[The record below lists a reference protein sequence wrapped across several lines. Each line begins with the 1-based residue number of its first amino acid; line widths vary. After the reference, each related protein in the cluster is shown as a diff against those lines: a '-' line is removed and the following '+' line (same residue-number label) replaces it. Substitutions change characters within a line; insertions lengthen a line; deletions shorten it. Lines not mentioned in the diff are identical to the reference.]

1 MKNKLK
7 KVVAYVLSFMM
18 LFTMSAMNIGS
29 VSAASTGSITLN
41 VAQHDIGAT
50 TFSVYK
56 LMDATS
62 ANDKIAYTVNSDF
75 KEFFK
80 QTDVANSE
88 DDEVVYNYIKNH
100 VKNDDFTTKLKTYVA
115 SKNIS
120 KVTLS
125 QSNLKANNLEYGYYA
140 IIPSIDTY
148 KPMYTTL
155 SNSNQTVYLKGLE
168 PDVDKKADGENWTSA
183 QIGETVRFTVDSM
196 VPNMTGFDHYVY
208 KFTDEM
214 SSGLTVSEADLNM
227 KITMGDT
234 ELTAGKDYTVTVKNQ
249 KIIVDFGDFI
259 KYKEHANETL
269 KFEYQAT
276 LNSNAVTDDKTT
288 NTATIQYGHDVNSLS
303 DPKTDKTIIK
313 THNLK
318 ITKVE
323 KNTETPLAG
332 AKFNLYK
339 GTNTSGEPIHFVQGD
354 NGTYTVTT
362 DENGIT
368 ELVTPSTGIINVKG
382 LDDGDYRLVET
393 EAPEGYNKLK
403 SPKEINIK
411 ADSSDNG
418 VNVTVSGN
426 EITVENSTESWL
438 PETGGMGTVIF
449 TIVGVVGVLVI
460 LSTYFK
466 KGKKEE
472 A

>member
-120 KVTLS
+120 KVTLL

-155 SNSNQTVYLKGLE
+155 SNSNQTVY
-168 PDVDKKADGENWTSA
+168 
-183 QIGETVRFTVDSM
+183 
-196 VPNMTGFDHYVY
+196 
-208 KFTDEM
+208 
-214 SSGLTVSEADLNM
+214 
-227 KITMGDT
+227 
-234 ELTAGKDYTVTVKNQ
+234 
-249 KIIVDFGDFI
+249 
-259 KYKEHANETL
+259 
-269 KFEYQAT
+269 
-276 LNSNAVTDDKTT
+276 
-288 NTATIQYGHDVNSLS
+288 
-303 DPKTDKTIIK
+303 
-313 THNLK
+313 
-318 ITKVE
+318 
-323 KNTETPLAG
+323 
-332 AKFNLYK
+332 
-339 GTNTSGEPIHFVQGD
+339 
-354 NGTYTVTT
+354 
-362 DENGIT
+362 
-368 ELVTPSTGIINVKG
+368 
-382 LDDGDYRLVET
+382 
-393 EAPEGYNKLK
+393 
-403 SPKEINIK
+403 
-411 ADSSDNG
+411 
-418 VNVTVSGN
+418 
-426 EITVENSTESWL
+426 
-438 PETGGMGTVIF
+438 
-449 TIVGVVGVLVI
+449 
-460 LSTYFK
+460 
-466 KGKKEE
+466 
-472 A
+472 

>member
-62 ANDKIAYTVNSDF
+62 ANDKIAYTVNSNF

-80 QTDVANSE
+80 QTDAANSE
-88 DDEVVYNYIKNH
+88 DDEEVYNYIKDH

-125 QSNLKANNLEYGYYA
+125 KSNLKANNLEYGYYA

-168 PDVDKKADGENWTSA
+168 PDVDKKADGKNWTSA

-234 ELTAGKDYTVTVKNQ
+234 ELTAGNDYTVTVENQ
-249 KIIVDFGDFI
+249 KIKVDFGDFI

-303 DPKTDKTIIK
+303 DPKTDTTIIK

-403 SPKEINIK
+403 SPNEINIK
-411 ADSSDNG
+411 VESSDNG
-418 VNVTVSGN
+418 ENVTVSGN

-449 TIVGVVGVLVI
+449 TVVGVVGVLVI

>member
-80 QTDVANSE
+80 QTDLENSE

-120 KVTLS
+120 KVTLL

-168 PDVDKKADGENWTSA
+168 PDVDKKADGKNWTSA

-208 KFTDEM
+208 KFTDAM

-234 ELTAGKDYTVTVKNQ
+234 ELTAGNDYTVTVENQ

-288 NTATIQYGHDVNSLS
+288 NTATIQYGHDVDSLS
-303 DPKTDKTIIK
+303 DPKTDTTTIK
-313 THNLK
+313 THNLR

-323 KNTETPLAG
+323 TGTDTPLAG

-339 GTNTSGEPIHFVQGD
+339 GTSTTGEPIHFVQGA

-362 DENGIT
+362 AENGIT

-411 ADSSDNG
+411 AESSDNG
-418 VNVTVSGN
+418 ENVTVSGN
-426 EITVENSTESWL
+426 DITVENSTESWL

-449 TIVGVVGVLVI
+449 TVVGVVGVLVI

>member
-62 ANDKIAYTVNSDF
+62 ANDKIAYTVNSNF

-88 DDEVVYNYIKNH
+88 DHEEVYNYIKDH

-125 QSNLKANNLEYGYYA
+125 KSNLKANNLEYGYYA

-168 PDVDKKADGENWTSA
+168 PDVDKKADGKNWTSA

-234 ELTAGKDYTVTVKNQ
+234 ELTAGNDYTVTVENQ
-249 KIIVDFGDFI
+249 KIKVDFGDFI

-303 DPKTDKTIIK
+303 DPKTDTTIIK

-403 SPKEINIK
+403 SPNEINIK
-411 ADSSDNG
+411 VESSDNG
-418 VNVTVSGN
+418 ENVTVSGN

-449 TIVGVVGVLVI
+449 TVVGVVGVLVI

>member
-1 MKNKLK
+1 
-7 KVVAYVLSFMM
+7 
-18 LFTMSAMNIGS
+18 MS
-29 VSAASTGSITLN
+29 
-41 VAQHDIGAT
+41 
-50 TFSVYK
+50 K
-56 LMDATS
+56 
-62 ANDKIAYTVNSDF
+62 
-75 KEFFK
+75 
-80 QTDVANSE
+80 
-88 DDEVVYNYIKNH
+88 
-100 VKNDDFTTKLKTYVA
+100 
-115 SKNIS
+115 
-120 KVTLS
+120 
-125 QSNLKANNLEYGYYA
+125 SNLKANNLEYGYYA

-168 PDVDKKADGENWTSA
+168 PDVDKKADGKNWTSA

-234 ELTAGKDYTVTVKNQ
+234 ELTAGNDYTVTVENQ
-249 KIIVDFGDFI
+249 KIKVDFGDFI

-303 DPKTDKTIIK
+303 DPKTDTTIIK

-403 SPKEINIK
+403 SPNEINIK
-411 ADSSDNG
+411 VESSDNG
-418 VNVTVSGN
+418 ENVTVSGN

-449 TIVGVVGVLVI
+449 TVVGVVGVLVI

>member
-1 MKNKLK
+1 MKLFSEHIDELDK
-7 KVVAYVLSFMM
+7 KHHGVHLVGMRARSAERAAQRALAHNPLLVISALAA
-18 LFTMSAMNIGS
+18 LVTM
-29 VSAASTGSITLN
+29 
-41 VAQHDIGAT
+41 
-50 TFSVYK
+50 
-56 LMDATS
+56 
-62 ANDKIAYTVNSDF
+62 
-75 KEFFK
+75 FF
-80 QTDVANSE
+80 VP
-88 DDEVVYNYIKNH
+88 
-100 VKNDDFTTKLKTYVA
+100 
-115 SKNIS
+115 
-120 KVTLS
+120 
-125 QSNLKANNLEYGYYA
+125 
-140 IIPSIDTY
+140 PSIEYLDY
-148 KPMYTTL
+148 FNWHTL
-155 SNSNQTVYLKGLE
+155 ACLFSILAVIAAI
-168 PDVDKKADGENWTSA
+168 D
-183 QIGETVRFTVDSM
+183 
-196 VPNMTGFDHYVY
+196 
-208 KFTDEM
+208 
-214 SSGLTVSEADLNM
+214 SSGLLEFVAHSLAEHAKSTRTLVVALVLVSLVCSMFLSNDMTL
-227 KITMGDT
+227 
-234 ELTAGKDYTVTVKNQ
+234 VTVLPLALILLKSVNRESEVPFAF
-249 KIIVDFGDFI
+249 IAITLAANSGGMLLPFGNPHNLYLYSLFGVDFGDFI

-288 NTATIQYGHDVNSLS
+288 NTAIIQYGHNVDSLS
-303 DPKTDKTIIK
+303 DPKKDTTIIK

-323 KNTETPLAG
+323 KGTKTPLTG

-339 GTNTSGEPIHFVQGD
+339 GTSTIGKPIHFVQGD

-368 ELVTPSTGIINVKG
+368 ELVTSSTGIINVKG

-411 ADSSDNG
+411 AESSDNG
-418 VNVTVSGN
+418 ENVTVSGN
-426 EITVENSTESWL
+426 DITVENSTESWL

-449 TIVGVVGVLVI
+449 TVVGVVGVLVI

>member
-1 MKNKLK
+1 
-7 KVVAYVLSFMM
+7 
-18 LFTMSAMNIGS
+18 
-29 VSAASTGSITLN
+29 
-41 VAQHDIGAT
+41 
-50 TFSVYK
+50 
-56 LMDATS
+56 
-62 ANDKIAYTVNSDF
+62 
-75 KEFFK
+75 
-80 QTDVANSE
+80 
-88 DDEVVYNYIKNH
+88 
-100 VKNDDFTTKLKTYVA
+100 
-115 SKNIS
+115 
-120 KVTLS
+120 
-125 QSNLKANNLEYGYYA
+125 
-140 IIPSIDTY
+140 
-148 KPMYTTL
+148 MYTTL

-168 PDVDKKADGENWTSA
+168 PGVDKKADGKNWTSA

-208 KFTDEM
+208 KFTDAM

-234 ELTAGKDYTVTVKNQ
+234 ELTADNDYTVTVENQ

-288 NTATIQYGHDVNSLS
+288 NTATIQYGHDVDSLS
-303 DPKTDKTIIK
+303 DPKTDTTTIK
-313 THNLK
+313 THNLR

-323 KNTETPLAG
+323 TGTDTPLAG

-339 GTNTSGEPIHFVQGD
+339 GTSTTGEPIHFVQGA

-362 DENGIT
+362 AENGIT

-411 ADSSDNG
+411 AESSDNG
-418 VNVTVSGN
+418 ENVTVSGN
-426 EITVENSTESWL
+426 DITVENSTESWL

-449 TIVGVVGVLVI
+449 TVVGGVGVLVI

>member
-120 KVTLS
+120 KVTLL

-168 PDVDKKADGENWTSA
+168 PDVDKKA
-183 QIGETVRFTVDSM
+183 
-196 VPNMTGFDHYVY
+196 
-208 KFTDEM
+208 
-214 SSGLTVSEADLNM
+214 LTVSEADLNM

-234 ELTAGKDYTVTVKNQ
+234 ELTAGNDYTVTVENQ

-288 NTATIQYGHDVNSLS
+288 NTATIQYGHDVDSLS
-303 DPKTDKTIIK
+303 DPKTDTTTIK
-313 THNLK
+313 THNLR

-323 KNTETPLAG
+323 TGTDTPLAG

-339 GTNTSGEPIHFVQGD
+339 GTSTTGEPIHFVQGA

-362 DENGIT
+362 AENGIT

-411 ADSSDNG
+411 AESSDNG
-418 VNVTVSGN
+418 ENVTVSGN
-426 EITVENSTESWL
+426 DITVENSTESWL

-449 TIVGVVGVLVI
+449 TVVGVVGVLVI

>member
-62 ANDKIAYTVNSDF
+62 ANDKIAYTVNSNF

-88 DDEVVYNYIKNH
+88 DDEEVYNYIKDH

-125 QSNLKANNLEYGYYA
+125 KSNLKANNLEYGYYA

-168 PDVDKKADGENWTSA
+168 PDVDKKADGKNWTSA

-234 ELTAGKDYTVTVKNQ
+234 ELTAGNDYTVTVENQ
-249 KIIVDFGDFI
+249 KIKVDFGDFI

-303 DPKTDKTIIK
+303 DPKTDTTIIYLNK
-313 THNLK
+313 IWLK
-318 ITKVE
+318 IQR
-323 KNTETPLAG
+323 NWI
-332 AKFNLYK
+332 
-339 GTNTSGEPIHFVQGD
+339 GEYHG
-354 NGTYTVTT
+354 
-362 DENGIT
+362 
-368 ELVTPSTGIINVKG
+368 VK
-382 LDDGDYRLVET
+382 
-393 EAPEGYNKLK
+393 K
-403 SPKEINIK
+403 
-411 ADSSDNG
+411 
-418 VNVTVSGN
+418 
-426 EITVENSTESWL
+426 
-438 PETGGMGTVIF
+438 
-449 TIVGVVGVLVI
+449 
-460 LSTYFK
+460 
-466 KGKKEE
+466 
-472 A
+472 

>member
-168 PDVDKKADGENWTSA
+168 PAVDKKADGKNWTSA

-214 SSGLTVSEADLNM
+214 SSGLTVSKADLNM

-234 ELTAGKDYTVTVKNQ
+234 ELTDYTVTVENQ

-288 NTATIQYGHDVNSLS
+288 NMAIIQYGHDVDSLS
-303 DPKTDKTIIK
+303 DPKKDTTIIK

-323 KNTETPLAG
+323 KGTKTPLAG

-339 GTNTSGEPIHFVQGD
+339 GTSTTVKPIHFVQGD

-382 LDDGDYRLVET
+382 LDDGDYRL
-393 EAPEGYNKLK
+393 
-403 SPKEINIK
+403 
-411 ADSSDNG
+411 
-418 VNVTVSGN
+418 
-426 EITVENSTESWL
+426 

-449 TIVGVVGVLVI
+449 TVVGVVGVLVI

-472 A
+472 S